1 MVVGVKV
8 NLAERFQLGF
18 EKGGSWTDTKGSRQE
33 TMVDRTVLTGSCQ
46 SKYGGSV
53 WGGGYEETQSIY
65 TTWPNLFGGFNS
77 RLISSKISL
86 CDTWYRKKCTSVV
99 PSS

>member
-1 MVVGVKV
+1 MEVNGSQYLTPIKIVVKV
-8 NLAERFQLGF
+8 
-18 EKGGSWTDTKGSRQE
+18 K

-65 TTWPNLFGGFNS
+65 TTWPNLFGGFGW
-77 RLISSKISL
+77 RQIPSKNFTVFL
-86 CDTWYRKKCTSVV
+86 WF
-99 PSS
+99 